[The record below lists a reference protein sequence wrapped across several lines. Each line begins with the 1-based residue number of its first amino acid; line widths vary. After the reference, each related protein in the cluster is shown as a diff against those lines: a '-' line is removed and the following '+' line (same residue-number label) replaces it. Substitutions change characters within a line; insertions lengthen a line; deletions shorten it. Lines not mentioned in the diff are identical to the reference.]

1 MSGKKLL
8 IVIPCYNEE
17 EALPSTL
24 KRMETLMNKMLGEK
38 LIDKNSRVM
47 FVDDGSA
54 DNTWQILKKGV
65 GKTPF
70 FEALRLSRNFGHQS
84 AILAGMFDNEAD
96 IYVTIDADLQD
107 DPDCI
112 VEMLQVKKKLKCRY
126 MEIKISSLNNGS
138 SRMCLSLPLLLM
150 FIFQ

>member
-47 FVDDGSA
+47 FVDDGQRRQYMA
-54 DNTWQILKKGV
+54 DIKKGRRQNSL
-65 GKTPF
+65 
-70 FEALRLSRNFGHQS
+70 LRGP
-84 AILAGMFDNEAD
+84 AA
-96 IYVTIDADLQD
+96 VTQLRS
-107 DPDCI
+107 PERHPGRH
-112 VEMLQVKKKLKCRY
+112 V
-126 MEIKISSLNNGS
+126 
-138 SRMCLSLPLLLM
+138 
-150 FIFQ
+150 